1 MTCTEKWSSCNGF
14 FLLVLALL
22 AIVLNLTPLVAD
34 YVEDGRPFYSPI
46 SCYEWWLP
54 GLLGGGLLVLP
65 AVSMTL
71 AARKKGSCN
80 SRTGMLCSSLWCVF
94 SILGSAYCI
103 LISIYAISKGPLI
116 CEKGR
121 NTLDFCDYTLGN
133 LSSLQTLK
141 FDLAWFLNGSCI
153 YTPTVD
159 ENVKN
164 VAQDWLPDFDLNF
177 KIDEDI
183 QKIIHITVFVGLA
196 VVGLLEIL
204 VALSQIVAGLFGLI
218 CGTSKPKKNKSND
231 KVNDKGND
239 NYGYN
244 YS

>member
-22 AIVLNLTPLVAD
+22 AIALNLTPLVAD
-34 YVEDGRPFYSPI
+34 YIEDGRPFYSPI

-80 SRTGMLCSSLWCVF
+80 SRAGMLCSSFWSLF
-94 SILGSAYCI
+94 SIIGATYCV

-116 CEKGR
+116 CEKGK
-121 NTLDFCDYTLGN
+121 NTLDYCDYTLGN
-133 LSSLQTLK
+133 LSTLPTLS
-141 FDLAWFLNGSCI
+141 FDLAWFVNGSCL
-153 YTPTVD
+153 PPPPVHENGTVF
-159 ENVKN
+159 
-164 VAQDWLPDFDLNF
+164 AQEWLPDFELNF
-177 KIDEDI
+177 KIDEDV
-183 QKIIHITVFVGLA
+183 QKIMHITVFVGLA
-196 VVGLLEIL
+196 IVGLLEAI

-218 CGTSKPKKNKSND
+218 CGTSKPKKNKSKNS
-231 KVNDKGND
+231 GND
-239 NYGYN
+239 NHGYN